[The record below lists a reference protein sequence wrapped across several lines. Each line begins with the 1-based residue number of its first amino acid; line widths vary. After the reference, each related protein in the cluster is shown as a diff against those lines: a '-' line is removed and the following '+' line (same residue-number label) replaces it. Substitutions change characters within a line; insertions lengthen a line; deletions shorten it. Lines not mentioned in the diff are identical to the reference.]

1 MAKAKAG
8 LQLVQ
13 KDLAKLVPQTEAQQ
27 LWKDTIECN
36 TISFG
41 LGPAGCGKTH
51 IPVAMAVEGYIKSSY
66 DKIVIVRPAIEA
78 CHEKL
83 GSLPGDMFDKMSPY
97 LQSVFDCMYDYWTP
111 NEILRLV
118 EENQIEIVP
127 ISFMRGRTFKD
138 AFIIADE
145 SQNLTEDMMLMLI
158 TRLGKGSKM
167 VIEGDLDQNDLPKN
181 SKSGLHKALKLV
193 GLVEDVG
200 VFQFTSR
207 DIVRHPLLQPI
218 IEAWP
223 TL

>member
-1 MAKAKAG
+1 
-8 LQLVQ
+8 
-13 KDLAKLVPQTEAQQ
+13 
-27 LWKDTIECN
+27 
-36 TISFG
+36 
-41 LGPAGCGKTH
+41 
-51 IPVAMAVEGYIKSSY
+51 
-66 DKIVIVRPAIEA
+66 
-78 CHEKL
+78 
-83 GSLPGDMFDKMSPY
+83 
-97 LQSVFDCMYDYWTP
+97 
-111 NEILRLV
+111 
-118 EENQIEIVP
+118 
-127 ISFMRGRTFKD
+127 MRGRTFKD